1 LARETAAQ
9 FYALEAGKNGTIH
22 YLHSKVAV
30 NDEGLFRKTTQL
42 REVSGANAGVEIAT
56 IDAAK
61 MDEAYATTQLADDSF
76 VILGDLYGDS
86 KISIVKR
93 TGGVPQISYAT
104 GGDKLARHPAAD
116 TQGGYYAS
124 RLAIIQGIKG
134 GLMHAVSARATLQS
148 LTQVEYNPNGY
159 VGYDYGLTSNA
170 SIAVEVTPG
179 PTPGLREVTLPVP
192 VLLHR

>member
-9 FYALEAGKNGTIH
+9 FHALEAGKNGAFH
-22 YLHSKVAV
+22 YLHSKGAV
-30 NDEGLFRKTTQL
+30 NDEGLFRTTTQL
-42 REVSGANAGVEIAT
+42 REVSGANAGVAIAT

-61 MDEAYATTQLADDSF
+61 MDVSYATMQLADDSF
-76 VILGDLYGDS
+76 VILGERSNDS
-86 KISIVKR
+86 KIAIVKR
-93 TGGVPQISYAT
+93 TGGAPQISYAT
-104 GGDKLARHPAAD
+104 GGDKLARHLAAD

-134 GLMHAVSARATLQS
+134 GLMHAVSAGATLQS
-148 LTQVEYNPNGY
+148 LTQVEYNPKGY

-170 SIAVEVTPG
+170 SMAVEVTPG